1 MKNDTISCNENVK
14 LQAKRKNLT
23 KKKQNKELRKSSNNK
38 TTINDKC
45 QLILKGDD
53 IPSFLKNDVTNNSQE
68 NLFKN
73 KCIQAILGK

>member
-14 LQAKRKNLT
+14 LQEKRKNLT

-45 QLILKGDD
+45 
-53 IPSFLKNDVTNNSQE
+53 
-68 NLFKN
+68 
-73 KCIQAILGK
+73 